1 MLEPLLTCHA
11 LSGAVRPVTPGLLGE
26 IYLAPR
32 TDAWPLAARVA
43 DGPAPWTASF
53 AVAPTETALAV
64 ERALR
69 ALISATG
76 SLTPGE
82 VDPVRIYLA
91 AELTLLDTSAPGQE
105 LGDAG

>member
-1 MLEPLLTCHA
+1 MIMLEPLLTCHA

-32 TDAWPLAARVA
+32 TDTWPLAARVA

-69 ALISATG
+69 ALICNRPLKAA
-76 SLTPGE
+76 LF
-82 VDPVRIYLA
+82 VPVVICHDDLNGRR
-91 AELTLLDTSAPGQE
+91 
-105 LGDAG
+105 